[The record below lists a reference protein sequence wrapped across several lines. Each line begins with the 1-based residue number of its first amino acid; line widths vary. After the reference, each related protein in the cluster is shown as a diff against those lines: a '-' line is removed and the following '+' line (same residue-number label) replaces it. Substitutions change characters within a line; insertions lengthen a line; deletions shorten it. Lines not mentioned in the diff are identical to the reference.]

1 MPKPSYGLVVGT
13 RPSFIMA
20 APIIAAFDEAG
31 AGLKVL
37 HSAQHYSGNMDEV
50 FFRDLGIRAPDH
62 RLNAQPDQ
70 RSPARQIANIMIGV
84 EDWLHQET
92 PNALMVLGDT
102 NSNLGAALAARK
114 LNVPLA
120 HVEAGERSGD
130 LAQPEEQNRR
140 LIDHMA
146 DINFATNARSRANLS
161 REGIEDDRIL
171 IVGNPIV
178 DSILK
183 NRDRAAAFDLSDRD
197 YAAVLGGR
205 FGVMTLHRQ
214 ENVDDPE
221 RLPAIIAD
229 IEAGAASAATPILFF
244 AHPRT
249 LARLNEFGLIERLRS
264 NQHINLRPGV
274 GYLEFVAVLQKA
286 AFCVT
291 DSGGVQQEAC
301 IIGVPAVTIMD
312 ETPWPDTLE
321 HGANE
326 LCRPGIDPV
335 APAILRA
342 TKKLYAASPW
352 PQPFGDGNTG
362 LNIRR
367 ALADRF
373 AGD

>member
-1 MPKPSYGLVVGT
+1 
-13 RPSFIMA
+13 
-20 APIIAAFDEAG
+20 
-31 AGLKVL
+31 
-37 HSAQHYSGNMDEV
+37 
-50 FFRDLGIRAPDH
+50 
-62 RLNAQPDQ
+62 
-70 RSPARQIANIMIGV
+70 MIGV
-84 EDWLHQET
+84 EDWLRQET

-326 LCRPGIDPV
+326 LCRPGIDPL

-362 LNIRR
+362 LNIQR